1 MDDTELSLNQSH
13 YLERENNLK
22 YIRILYILV
31 LLEIVAA
38 IAWAS
43 AGRYWEDPFG
53 NGIKRYWWVA
63 LIAGIICIVLII
75 MATFVRKVQ
84 RSPISIAIYGVFLIF
99 FMYAVGYLAIV
110 DTSGLVYYALWVLFA
125 IILAFALYSHF
136 ADYYLRSIES
146 IVAVILAALAVL
158 FAFIMFSDIATWKL
172 ILVTVPAVILGYYIN
187 TSLRTIVRNSLFDH
201 DEEDPFN
208 GAVRIWLEGC
218 FVFCRMGELTGKQ
231 FAHRYT

>member
-1 MDDTELSLNQSH
+1 MDETELSLNQSH
-13 YLERENNLK
+13 YLEREKNLG

-31 LLEIVAA
+31 LIEILAA
-38 IAWAS
+38 ILWAS

-53 NGIKRYWWVA
+53 NGIKQHWWVA
-63 LIAGIICIVLII
+63 LIAGIVCIVLILL
-75 MATFVRKVQ
+75 ATFVKKVQ
-84 RSPISIAIYGVFLIF
+84 KSPISIAIYAVFVIF

-110 DTSGLVYYALWVLFA
+110 DESGLVYYALWVLFA
-125 IILAFALYSHF
+125 IILAFALYSYF

-146 IVAVILAALAVL
+146 IVAVVLSALLVL
-158 FAFIMFSDIATWKL
+158 FVFIMFSDIATWKL

-231 FAHRYT
+231 FAHRYS